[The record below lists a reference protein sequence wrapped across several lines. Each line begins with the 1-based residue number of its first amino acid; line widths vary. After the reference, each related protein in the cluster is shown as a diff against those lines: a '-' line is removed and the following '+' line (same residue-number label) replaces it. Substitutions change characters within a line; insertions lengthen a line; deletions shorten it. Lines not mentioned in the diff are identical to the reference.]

1 MSLYPIKRIKKNKK
15 VIYVY
20 KNGSR
25 VTNKSILHR
34 INKLKIP
41 PAYQDVFIFNKNA
54 NVQYTARDSK
64 KRIQKGYHLNYIQK
78 KRNVKKFKELVM
90 FITIYP
96 TLMKKI
102 NTILKNNIVVNKK
115 YIYAIII
122 KLIDTCKIRPGNDKY
137 LNDTGSYGAI
147 TLCKKHFTKKKK
159 TIHLKFKGKSKVV
172 NECDIDIK
180 DILGKRLLK
189 LIHKNNNNS
198 CVFNNFNIKIRPR
211 DINIF
216 LHELTGKKIL
226 IKYFR
231 HYHANLLFLNHVFML
246 KNHTTIKD
254 RTANAKHI
262 VKKSADILH
271 HTPTIFKSSY
281 LYMPIH
287 DLYIHNYSDFKK
299 IFRKKSLESNVVK
312 YIKKTI

>member
-1 MSLYPIKRIKKNKK
+1 M
-15 VIYVY
+15 YVF
-20 KNGSR
+20 KNGTV
-25 VTNKSILHR
+25 VTNKSILNR

-64 KRIQKGYHLNYIQK
+64 KRIQKGYHSKYIK
-78 KRNVKKFKELVM
+78 KQNIKKFKNLIV
-90 FITIYP
+90 FINTYSS
-96 TLMKKI
+96 LMKKI
-102 NTILKNNIVVNKK
+102 NRILKNGTTMNKK

-147 TLCKKHFTKKKK
+147 TLCKKHFTKKNK
-159 TIHLKFKGKSKVV
+159 TIHLKFKGKSKVI

-189 LIHKNNNNS
+189 LINKNNNNS
-198 CVFNNFNIKIRPR
+198 CVFNNFNVKIRPR

-216 LHELTGKKIL
+216 LYELTGKKIL
-226 IKYFR
+226 VKYFR
-231 HYHANLLFLNHVFML
+231 HYHANLLFLNNVFLL
-246 KNHTTIKD
+246 KNHKTEKD
-254 RTANAKHI
+254 RKTNAKNI
-262 VKKSADILH
+262 VKKSANILH
-271 HTPTIFKSSY
+271 HTPATFKNAY

-287 DLYIHNYSDFKK
+287 ELYINNYSTFKK

-312 YIKKTI
+312 YIKKTT